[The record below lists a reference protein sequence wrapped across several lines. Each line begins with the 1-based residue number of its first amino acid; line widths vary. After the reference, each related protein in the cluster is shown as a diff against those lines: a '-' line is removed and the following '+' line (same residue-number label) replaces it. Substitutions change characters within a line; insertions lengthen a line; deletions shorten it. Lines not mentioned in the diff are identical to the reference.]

1 MLILTVSLK
10 DNIDCNTL
18 CKRLQESIQKNLRA
32 EDIDRKIITVNLND
46 IVDSQQISGPRMIE
60 SK

>member
-18 CKRLQESIQKNLRA
+18 CKRLQESIQQNLRA

>member
-18 CKRLQESIQKNLRA
+18 CKRLQESIQQNLRA

-46 IVDSQQISGPRMIE
+46 IVDSQQISGPRLIE

>member
-46 IVDSQQISGPRMIE
+46 IVDSQQISGPRLIE

>member
-18 CKRLQESIQKNLRA
+18 CKRLQESIQQNLRA

-46 IVDSQQISGPRMIE
+46 IVDSQQISGSRMID